1 MPPFVYC
8 RYELKFS
15 FKSSF
20 TTDLLQQ
27 RSKQVAAAANADA
40 ADDVDATLNIRI
52 GPLDPP
58 ERDRTYSSIWDNDAP
73 GTGHG
78 RSMLDS
84 PQGWSALNVKNEQAG
99 EWMQIDAGSV
109 TTVFGVRNRRRSN
122 YNQYVTAFKVQYSPD
137 KSINSN
143 TEWSDVDSGATFTD
157 TSGNFDALFA
167 TPVTAQ
173 YIRITVQSWVN
184 HPSMRAGLLVNE
196 KLTGEMRFIGV
207 STDH

>member
-1 MPPFVYC
+1 M
-8 RYELKFS
+8 
-15 FKSSF
+15 
-20 TTDLLQQ
+20 LQR
-27 RSKQVAAAANADA
+27 RSEQVDAAANAHA
-40 ADDVDATLNIRI
+40 ADDVDAKDNIRI

-84 PQGWSALNVKNEQAG
+84 PQAWSANNTSKDKTPK

-122 YNQYVTAFKVQYSPD
+122 YNQYVTAFTVQYSTD
-137 KSINSN
+137 LSINNN
-143 TEWSDVDSGATFTD
+143 TKWSDVDVSSEFSKGAIFTD
-157 TSGNFDALFA
+157 TSGNYDALFA

-173 YIRITVQSWVN
+173 YIRITVENWVN
-184 HPSMRAGLLVNE
+184 HPAMRAGLLVNE

-207 STDH
+207 SIDH